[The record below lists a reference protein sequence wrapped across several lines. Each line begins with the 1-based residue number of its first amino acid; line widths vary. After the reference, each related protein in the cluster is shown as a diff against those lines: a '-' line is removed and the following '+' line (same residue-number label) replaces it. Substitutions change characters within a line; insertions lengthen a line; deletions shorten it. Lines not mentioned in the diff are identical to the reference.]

1 MKFIVSSSQLN
12 KGLQAISG
20 VVPTSSTMPIIQNF
34 LFTISGEQLVAVAT
48 DLETTISANV
58 PLSKVEGEG
67 SFAIPHKL
75 IMDILKNLPELPL
88 LFSIEEE
95 SWAIKI
101 TASDGEYN
109 LVGFDG
115 NEFPKYPVI
124 EGALSITLKTD
135 VLKKAIT
142 KTIFAVGNDEMRP
155 AMSGVYLELTDEST
169 TFVATDAHKLVR
181 FRRMDLTSEVNSSFI
196 IPKKPLMQVKNN
208 LPEDNNTDLVIN
220 YNQTNIH
227 FNLGNVNV
235 VARLI
240 EGRYPNYSAVIPNN
254 NPNVLTIDRM
264 SLLLAIKRVSIFA
277 NASTMQI
284 RLKLTSDIISISAE
298 DLEYSNFAHETL
310 PCAYEGEEMEIGF
323 NARFILEMLSNIES
337 QDVRIDM
344 SQPNRPGIIYPI
356 VEEANEQEDILML
369 VMPVMLKNT

>member
-1 MKFIVSSSQLN
+1 MKFIVSSSQLQ
-12 KGLQAISG
+12 KGLLAISG
-20 VVPTSSTMPIIQNF
+20 VVPSSSTMPIIQNF
-34 LFTISGEQLVAVAT
+34 LFTVNGDELVAVAT
-48 DLETTISANV
+48 DLETTISANI

-88 LFSIEEE
+88 LFEIDQDN
-95 SWAIKI
+95 WGIKI
-101 TASDGEYN
+101 SASDGEYN
-109 LVGFDG
+109 LVGYDG
-115 NEFPKYPVI
+115 DEFPKYPVI
-124 EGALSITLKTD
+124 EGAMSITFKAEI
-135 VLKKAIT
+135 LKKAIS

-155 AMSGVYLELTDEST
+155 SMSGVYLELTDEST

-181 FRRMDLTSEVNSSFI
+181 FRRMDLTSEVNTSFI
-196 IPKKPLMQVKNN
+196 IPKKPLLQVKNN
-208 LPEDNNTDLVIN
+208 LPEDDTDIVIN

-240 EGRYPNYSAVIPNN
+240 EGRYPNYSAVIPTN
-254 NPNVLTIDRM
+254 NPNVLTVDRM

-284 RLKLTSDIISISAE
+284 RLKLSPALIAISAE
-298 DLEYSNFAHETL
+298 DLEYSNYAHETL
-310 PCAYEGEEMEIGF
+310 PCSYEGEEMEIGF

-337 QDVRIDM
+337 TDVRIDM
-344 SQPNRPGIIYPI
+344 SQSNRPGIIFPI
-356 VEEANEQEDILML
+356 EEEANEQEDILML
-369 VMPVMLKNT
+369 VMPVMLKNA